1 MFEHHDLDRQIAF
14 LKGIETEENRE
25 LVEEIIYDLAEPIQK
40 ASIAE
45 AFYQLSELKEK
56 EPEIEDV
63 LELAERLYEELDW
76 PDPERT
82 WSLTQAFQ
90 EEKERR
96 KALPDGT
103 DRAMQ
108 LQSYFLG
115 GSETE
120 LEVNCKGLCCM
131 EAELYRKQT
140 GEDLQPGDRVQ
151 TEICQQM
158 LGKRPI
164 YELYPEADARGLFEG
179 TYDDAAWR
187 ERYYFGTAIA
197 GGHDWE
203 RTLRESDPEY
213 QRYRKQL
220 CQRTIETL
228 CAAYGE
234 EIWQHLPRE
243 EQQTIQR
250 RHPYPAFQAGKW
262 KCVLILP
269 GQTYGRSHCL
279 QNKGETLAEFY
290 DCSVS
295 KETFPAGQFV
305 SRYYLQTLCTSDF
318 GSSLKEMAEQGTGFC
333 LDGEVPSW
341 RIDSAELAAIADW
354 LEQQYQ
360 KEQNVM
366 EREPAFAEAK
376 PGERT
381 EPDPARSAE
390 TMERTSSGTLLPEKS
405 GVIRTR

>member
-1 MFEHHDLDRQIAF
+1 MFEYHDLDRQIAF

-120 LEVNCKGLCCM
+120 LEVNCKGLCRM

-158 LGKRPI
+158 LGKRPD
-164 YELYPEADARGLFEG
+164 L
-179 TYDDAAWR
+179 
-187 ERYYFGTAIA
+187 
-197 GGHDWE
+197 
-203 RTLRESDPEY
+203 
-213 QRYRKQL
+213 
-220 CQRTIETL
+220 
-228 CAAYGE
+228 
-234 EIWQHLPRE
+234 
-243 EQQTIQR
+243 
-250 RHPYPAFQAGKW
+250 
-262 KCVLILP
+262 
-269 GQTYGRSHCL
+269 
-279 QNKGETLAEFY
+279 
-290 DCSVS
+290 
-295 KETFPAGQFV
+295 
-305 SRYYLQTLCTSDF
+305 
-318 GSSLKEMAEQGTGFC
+318 
-333 LDGEVPSW
+333 
-341 RIDSAELAAIADW
+341 
-354 LEQQYQ
+354 
-360 KEQNVM
+360 
-366 EREPAFAEAK
+366 
-376 PGERT
+376 
-381 EPDPARSAE
+381 
-390 TMERTSSGTLLPEKS
+390 
-405 GVIRTR
+405 